1 LQRGEKVAEEL
12 WEDWENPM
20 QTAIKEIL
28 VIAERNPSSDRVLD
42 KISRLEMYLAAN
54 DRDGLRDYVNRM
66 VPQFAR
72 NRKEIQLDIESSVS
86 TAAVSAGRTN

>member
-1 LQRGEKVAEEL
+1 
-12 WEDWENPM
+12 
-20 QTAIKEIL
+20 
-28 VIAERNPSSDRVLD
+28 VLD

-72 NRKEIQLDIESSVS
+72 NRKEIQFDIESSVS
-86 TAAVSAGRTN
+86 AAAVSAGRTN